1 MMVMM
6 MMANVVDDFD
16 TIQFLFFDIA
26 FFYSNRYEHIMKAAK
41 ERKQDQIETGQSK
54 AGGVL
59 V

>member
-1 MMVMM
+1 MM